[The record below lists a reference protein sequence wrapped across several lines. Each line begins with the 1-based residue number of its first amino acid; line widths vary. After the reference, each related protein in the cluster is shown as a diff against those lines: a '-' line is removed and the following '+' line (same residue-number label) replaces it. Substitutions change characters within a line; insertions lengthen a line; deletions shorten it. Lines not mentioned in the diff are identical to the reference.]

1 MRRKI
6 SHTIRLRRIHANE
19 NDRLTNLQYFLI
31 RLPLGRSKAA
41 LYFFASSEN
50 ASAKIYRVVSFFP
63 VKSRGSRVYAPS
75 SSTLQQ
81 RQFPTWILP
90 HFPGELSCHGSW
102 DESLFF
108 YLFQLGISSLMWLIF
123 QTSVILCNKWRLLSK
138 NHLLT
143 WRCGKKQRRNTE
155 EESCQCT
162 FWPSDAYPLG
172 FLTSRTPKETTLNS
186 LFFSLLAP
194 MSFSL

>member
-1 MRRKI
+1 
-6 SHTIRLRRIHANE
+6 
-19 NDRLTNLQYFLI
+19 
-31 RLPLGRSKAA
+31 
-41 LYFFASSEN
+41 
-50 ASAKIYRVVSFFP
+50 
-63 VKSRGSRVYAPS
+63 
-75 SSTLQQ
+75 
-81 RQFPTWILP
+81 
-90 HFPGELSCHGSW
+90 
-102 DESLFF
+102 
-108 YLFQLGISSLMWLIF
+108 MWLIF

-186 LFFSLLAP
+186 LFFRSSLQWASPFNAHCTGEKNLKSRVLNHQHIWWVSSNYF
-194 MSFSL
+194 SFSRYNVMRRDDFTLLLPNKRPKRKYKSLGGWGGRSSLIRENATTLLILWQKTKNPSGPPTRTKRRRLGPQFQSTPTAY